1 MIAWLTTESPTTTD
15 KVVVN
20 RQTKW
25 GLCGYVQRGKR
36 KNYMKWVNMD
46 QALDEWRIY
55 YHDLQFI
62 NKLEGKK

>member
-1 MIAWLTTESPTTTD
+1 MIR

-25 GLCGYVQRGKR
+25 GLCGYVQRGDK
-36 KNYMKWVNMD
+36 KYYSKWVDMD

-55 YHDLQFI
+55 YPDFQFI